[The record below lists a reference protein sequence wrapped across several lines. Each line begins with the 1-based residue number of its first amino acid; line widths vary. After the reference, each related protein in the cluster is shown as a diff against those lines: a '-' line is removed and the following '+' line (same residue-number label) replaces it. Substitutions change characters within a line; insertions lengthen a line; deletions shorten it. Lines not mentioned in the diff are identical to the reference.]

1 LADKA
6 PVMDSAELKKTLD
19 FRVHQICKCA
29 RDKASDVTPSMSPRE
44 VYNMYVGY
52 YSTSNMSG
60 DTPDSIL
67 DMVLSEVANATETC
81 YINAIEIGYMH

>member
-1 LADKA
+1 VAISL
-6 PVMDSAELKKTLD
+6 SLS
-19 FRVHQICKCA
+19 R
-29 RDKASDVTPSMSPRE
+29 SPIHPPLGAL
-44 VYNMYVGY
+44 N

-67 DMVLSEVANATETC
+67 DMVLSEVANETETC